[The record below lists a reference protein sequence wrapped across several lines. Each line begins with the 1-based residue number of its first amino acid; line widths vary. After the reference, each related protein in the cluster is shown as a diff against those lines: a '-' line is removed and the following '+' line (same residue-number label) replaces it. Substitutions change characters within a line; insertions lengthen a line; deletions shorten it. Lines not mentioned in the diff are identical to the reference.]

1 MLYFKNPRKTS
12 NIDTDYKNEN
22 MFLMMFALFKILYIG
37 IKLTINF
44 KIH

>member
-1 MLYFKNPRKTS
+1 M
-12 NIDTDYKNEN
+12 DTDYKNEN

-44 KIH
+44 KIHYLLKEKKMKQ